1 MRWQPL
7 AAGLTCHSQS
17 TEQPGI
23 FLRHMAQMCQEWP
36 QRVTKL
42 CCNTDSILQCHQ
54 MTSTSSRNFQ
64 LFRIFAFQGTE
75 AGLVSRR
82 VRKKH
87 LLNADDERLP
97 GKNSIR
103 WGEKPKSQD
112 VPSMMADLDRFGT
125 FHIISETNMSNQM
138 LSIKARTFFSCVGWV
153 TAFGRAQTE
162 LLSNSGLRKG
172 CS

>member
-82 VRKKH
+82 VRKNTCWM
-87 LLNADDERLP
+87 LTMSACPERIQS
-97 GKNSIR
+97 GGGRSQS
-103 WGEKPKSQD
+103 PKMSRAWWQIWID
-112 VPSMMADLDRFGT
+112 LGHFTSFQRLTCQIKCYPSRHARS
-125 FHIISETNMSNQM
+125 FH
-138 LSIKARTFFSCVGWV
+138 A
-153 TAFGRAQTE
+153 
-162 LLSNSGLRKG
+162 
-172 CS
+172 